1 MFKYYNDYTING
13 RYYRQNLE
21 TTEVEVFNVRTNQ
34 WELTLA
40 DVLNDFEVDEVDT
53 ERALHDM
60 AKLHEY
66 YKKGLL

>member
-21 TTEVEVFNVRTNQ
+21 TTEVSVYNVQTNQ
-34 WELTLA
+34 WKLTLS

-53 ERALHDM
+53 DIALHDT

>member
-21 TTEVEVFNVRTNQ
+21 TTEVEVFNATTNQ

-53 ERALHDM
+53 ERALYDM

-66 YKKGLL
+66 YKKGL

>member
-21 TTEVEVFNVRTNQ
+21 TKVVEVYNGITNQ
-34 WELTLA
+34 WELTKA
-40 DVLNDFEVDEVDT
+40 EVLDDFEVDEVEAD
-53 ERALHDM
+53 RALHDM

-66 YKKGLL
+66 YKNRM